1 MTQNEKTWQQFSAL
15 QDSINAKN
23 KPLVPT
29 TVLDS
34 FNNET
39 NLLELLLNIGEKQT
53 NLKKEELL
61 NIMDRI
67 GYHESKNNPK
77 QISIIDYD
85 KNKNPIFGN
94 DKGMFQYGAGKNNSA
109 WTASNRLK
117 AVLNKRDLEHPAWLD
132 TLAQNNYDMST
143 LSKEKQQILFMADKL
158 KREGNPMQG
167 VDEPDELLDFW
178 LNNHW
183 QGASIFPNKVEIR
196 TNSFKD
202 SMIDYD
208 NKFLNKGN

>member
-1 MTQNEKTWQQFSAL
+1 MTQNEKPWQQFAAL

-39 NLLELLLNIGEKQT
+39 NLLELLLNLGQKQT
-53 NLKKEELL
+53 NLKREELL

-94 DKGMFQYGAGKNNSA
+94 DKGMFQYQDGEYNAA
-109 WTASNRLK
+109 WTAFNRLK
-117 AVLNKRDLEHPAWLD
+117 AVLNKRNLEYPAWLD

-143 LSKEKQQILFMADKL
+143 LSKERQQILFMADKL
-158 KREGNPMQG
+158 RREDNPMDG
-167 VDEPDELLDFW
+167 VDEPDELLNFW
-178 LNNHW
+178 LNDHW
-183 QGASIFPNKVEIR
+183 QGASMYPNKV
-196 TNSFKD
+196 KD
-202 SMIDYD
+202 RI
-208 NKFLNKGN
+208 NF